1 MQNSDFFTD
10 IVIMGGGPT
19 GLLLATKL
27 GSHLSVRVIERNQ
40 LGQTSKF
47 WLTSEERLIRHDLS
61 AATQY
66 RTRRATLGTFQGSFA
81 YAEGDFAVINDKIL
95 LGLLLERCQRSDVR
109 LMQNTKVLSIAKNNQ
124 QLLVHT
130 TGGTYHTRMVLD
142 ASGGG
147 SPFAATFRLHR
158 LEGFYSIYGGHLQ
171 NLTLR
176 NDDIVGAHILH
187 FGHPAPIFEV
197 IPTSPTSAFCIIFI
211 IDKNVVAT
219 KALRESFDEHVK
231 HNPFFI
237 ANNYDPQT
245 IDLKMGL
252 IPIGR
257 MSGKRI
263 PGIVPVGEAGLLQSP
278 LLGAALNEVLE
289 QGDRITKCIV
299 NAFRTQRKEIIS
311 LQLEMPLAKVVNDRL
326 QLLLVRPLLDG
337 TLKSFEKFV
346 EFLKEVGP
354 ERSYRLFGT
363 QIHWTDAP
371 LVGKAAV
378 RYWLKV

>member
-10 IVIMGGGPT
+10 IVVMGGGPT

-27 GSHLSVRVIERNQ
+27 GFHLSVRVIERNQ

-47 WLTSEERLIRHDLS
+47 WLTSEERLIRHDLG

-66 RTRRATLGTFQGSFA
+66 RSKRATLGTFQGSFA
-81 YAEGDFAVINDKIL
+81 YAEGNFAVINDKIL
-95 LGLLLERCQRSDVR
+95 LDLLLERCRESNVR
-109 LMQNTKVLSIAKNNQ
+109 LVQNTKVLSIAQNNR
-124 QLLVHT
+124 QLLVDT
-130 TGGTYHTRMVLD
+130 TAGTYHTRMVLD

-171 NLTLR
+171 NITLR

-197 IPTSPTSAFCIIFI
+197 IPTSPTSAFCVIFVI
-211 IDKNVVAT
+211 AKNVVAPEE
-219 KALRESFDEHVK
+219 LRVSFDEHVK
-231 HNPFFI
+231 YNPFFSVG
-237 ANNYDPQT
+237 NYDPQA

-257 MSGKRI
+257 MSNRKT

-278 LLGAALNEVLE
+278 LLGAALNEILE
-289 QGDRITKCIV
+289 QGDRITKSILD
-299 NAFRTQRKEIIS
+299 AFNTQNKAIIS
-311 LQLEMPLAKVVNDRL
+311 LQVEMPVAKVINDRL
-326 QLLLVRPLLDG
+326 QLHLVRPLLDG
-337 TLKSFEKFV
+337 TLHSFERFV
-346 EFLKEVGP
+346 EFLREVGP

-363 QIHWTDAP
+363 QLRWADAP
-371 LVGKAAV
+371 LIGRAAAK
-378 RYWLKV
+378 YWLKV